1 MLKPTKVFYR
11 LDSWRS
17 GPPCLPSGW
26 ATTGG
31 CPYIVRRAVRDATRS
46 FLMLVVLFGGAMNCA
61 QLHAAEPSNKVRIG
75 YPSSAVSTLPFDIAK
90 EKGFYNKA
98 GLDVEYIQMRSALGP
113 QAILN
118 GNIQFFTS
126 PQSAINAAV
135 AGLPLVVVLSL
146 YRDTPWVLVT
156 TKEINKAQDLAG
168 KRIAISDIRSS
179 PYYFARAGL
188 RKLGLEEKQVSLV
201 TTGGT
206 SNSFATLTTNQVAGA
221 VLSPPFD
228 EKAVSLGYKKFL
240 FLGDL
245 ADIPYVG
252 LFTSQGEIRANRERI
267 RRTIAAVM
275 NAVDWQKNNRAEAVK
290 MIASRY
296 KISAG
301 EAERSYDTMVAILSP
316 DGAINMKK
324 VRGYLNLLREE
335 RPVAEDLDPEKL
347 VDFSM
352 LPGAR

>member
-1 MLKPTKVFYR
+1 M
-11 LDSWRS
+11 
-17 GPPCLPSGW
+17 
-26 ATTGG
+26 
-31 CPYIVRRAVRDATRS
+31 
-46 FLMLVVLFGGAMNCA
+46 
-61 QLHAAEPSNKVRIG
+61 
-75 YPSSAVSTLPFDIAK
+75 
-90 EKGFYNKA
+90 
-98 GLDVEYIQMRSALGP
+98 GP

-156 TKEINKAQDLAG
+156 NKEVNKAADLVG

-188 RKLGLEEKQVSLV
+188 RKLGLDEKQVNLV

-240 FLGDL
+240 FFGDL

-252 LFTSQGEIRANRERI
+252 LFTSQAEIRANRERI

-275 NAVDWQKNNRAEAVK
+275 NAIDWQKSNRSEAVK
-290 MIASRY
+290 MIAARY
-296 KISAG
+296 KISSG

-335 RPVAEDLDPEKL
+335 RPVADDLDPEKL